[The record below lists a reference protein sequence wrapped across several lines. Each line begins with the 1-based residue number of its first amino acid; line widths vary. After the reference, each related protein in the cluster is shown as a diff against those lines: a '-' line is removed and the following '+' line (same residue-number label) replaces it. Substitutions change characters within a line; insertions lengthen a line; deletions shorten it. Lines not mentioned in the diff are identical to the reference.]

1 MKLNTDEKTTVELIR
16 NLSRQNT
23 SDINDYFKG
32 LLLCALMNYSEDE
45 PLVIPYFGVL
55 KIKYLGDEVKQ
66 EGRVAKLD
74 IQFTPSA
81 SLVRN
86 IGQLEDVKNS
96 NSDMTISQVDCIKE
110 IMNDISKKLNEI
122 MDKNN

>member
-32 LLLCALMNYSEDE
+32 LLLCTLMNYSENE
-45 PLVIPYFGVL
+45 HTVIPYFGTL
-55 KIKYLGDEVKQ
+55 NIKYLGDEIKQ
-66 EGRVAKLD
+66 GRIAKLD
-74 IQFTPSA
+74 VQFTPSA

-96 NSDMTISQVDCIKE
+96 NSDMTITQVDCIKE

>member
-1 MKLNTDEKTTVELIR
+1 M
-16 NLSRQNT
+16 
-23 SDINDYFKG
+23 
-32 LLLCALMNYSEDE
+32 
-45 PLVIPYFGVL
+45 IPYFGTL
-55 KIKYLGDEVKQ
+55 NIKYLGDEVKQ

-74 IQFTPSA
+74 VQFTPSP

-96 NSDMTISQVDCIKE
+96 NSDMTITQVDCIKE

>member
-1 MKLNTDEKTTVELIR
+1 MKLNSDEKTTVELIR

-32 LLLCALMNYSEDE
+32 LLLCTLMNYSENE
-45 PLVIPYFGVL
+45 PTVIPYFGTL
-55 KIKYLGDEVKQ
+55 NIKYLGDEVKQ

-74 IQFTPSA
+74 VQFTPSA

-96 NSDMTISQVDCIKE
+96 NSDMTITQVDCIKE

>member
-1 MKLNTDEKTTVELIR
+1 MKLNADEKTTVELIR

-32 LLLCALMNYSEDE
+32 LLLCVLMNYSENE
-45 PLVIPYFGVL
+45 PTVIPYFGTL
-55 KIKYLGDEVKQ
+55 NIKYLGDEVKQ
-66 EGRVAKLD
+66 EGRIAKLD
-74 IQFTPSA
+74 VQFTPSA

-96 NSDMTISQVDCIKE
+96 NSDMTITQVDCIKE